1 MEKNIN
7 EIADLHNVLP
17 KTGRLSYNSYVMKPY
32 KKVVD
37 KIIGKILNDC
47 EIQNYL
53 NEYMNMLNRIND
65 YQNQFFSKSGD
76 NDIANIKN
84 AEMEKLYSRI
94 GNMILKDYR
103 EKSSREIKSSEKG
116 EYV

>member
-1 MEKNIN
+1 
-7 EIADLHNVLP
+7 
-17 KTGRLSYNSYVMKPY
+17 
-32 KKVVD
+32 
-37 KIIGKILNDC
+37 
-47 EIQNYL
+47 
-53 NEYMNMLNRIND
+53 MLNRIND

-116 EYV
+116 DMFKFSDSVRNKKYYNDFFDGRKSGYRLYFYDK